1 MFRLQGEIWSHF
13 EQAAALPPVA
23 MVICLRCVI
32 FILSVLRFASI
43 QSWEYGNIRAYF
55 PGVSLFLGHSV
66 AFLNEVQYTNL
77 ERRANERVAV
87 RESQPRKPVTL
98 SLASQTWRWLSSS
111 SYSAGLWFASQ
122 FLMLVATLG
131 LLLSTL
137 SWKWSQGHNGTR
149 ASSSIHP
156 YFLFPVIRCYSL
168 FFCPVSKSLI
178 LGWHVFPKLL
188 WLLMWLAT

>member
-87 RESQPRKPVTL
+87 RESQPSCL
-98 SLASQTWRWLSSS
+98 SLFPSQVKHDADYRHPLIPQVCDLHRSSWCWWPRSVFCSRHSAENDPRVTMGLGPLQASIHIFCSPSSDAILCFSVLSQSRLSSADTFS
-111 SYSAGLWFASQ
+111 RSCFD
-122 FLMLVATLG
+122 
-131 LLLSTL
+131 
-137 SWKWSQGHNGTR
+137 
-149 ASSSIHP
+149 
-156 YFLFPVIRCYSL
+156 C
-168 FFCPVSKSLI
+168 
-178 LGWHVFPKLL
+178 
-188 WLLMWLAT
+188 